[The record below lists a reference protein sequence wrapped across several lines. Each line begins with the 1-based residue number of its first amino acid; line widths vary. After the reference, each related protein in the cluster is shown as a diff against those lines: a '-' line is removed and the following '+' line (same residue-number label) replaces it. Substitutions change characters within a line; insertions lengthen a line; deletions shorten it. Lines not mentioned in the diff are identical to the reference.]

1 MYISV
6 SVSDASVIEEAGEE
20 SGRVVKVFIAMSE
33 NREAAIVE
41 TLGENLEVDVH
52 PHLEGLNNDDELGGM
67 RDYRVEPRDQTPF
80 LDGKMHCCES
90 KTTRTAG
97 IQVQYFNILHTS
109 FL

>member
-1 MYISV
+1 M
-6 SVSDASVIEEAGEE
+6 IEEAGEE

-80 LDGKMHCCES
+80 RDVAEDDVIFLHRCRALGGKFWGFC
-90 KTTRTAG
+90 KR
-97 IQVQYFNILHTS
+97 FR
-109 FL
+109 FWF